1 MDIKLISKLFFCYF
15 CAILSTPSDLIGRAF
30 CQVFGLQ
37 NWFAYFSGRTQKNA
51 IAVSNFVGN
60 FIPKM
65 GKIGNFDRVE
75 YDQNKSFSGFHK
87 ELLPMGISQMG
98 AIGKNLTAGRAAGRQ
113 GARRGATVG
122 KKQNKNKDSGSDGD
136 GGGEPPRHED
146 QLVDLDFLSV
156 FLGLQ
161 KQTLKNRLSSSPE
174 TLPPAIRLPSTR
186 GPRWLFSDLIRWVV
200 QYKEGGRP

>member
-75 YDQNKSFSGFHK
+75 YDQNKSFLGVHK

-98 AIGKNLTAGRAAGRQ
+98 SIGKNLTAGRAAGRQ

-146 QLVDLDFLSV
+146 QLVDLDFLST
-156 FLGLQ
+156 FLRLK
-161 KQTLKNRLSSSPE
+161 KQTIKNRLSAAPDS
-174 TLPPAIRLPSTR
+174 LPTPVYLPHTR
-186 GPRWLFSDLIRWVV
+186 GPRWFFDDVIHWVKKFR
-200 QYKEGGRP
+200 QGGRS

>member
-1 MDIKLISKLFFCYF
+1 MDIKFLFKRFVACFYSIF
-15 CAILSTPSDLIGRAF
+15 FGWIDILCRNLCGLIG
-30 CQVFGLQ
+30 QE
-37 NWFAYFSGRTQKNA
+37 NWFYFFAERTQKNA
-51 IAVSNFVGN
+51 IAVRNCA
-60 FIPKM
+60 PKM
-65 GKIGNFDRVE
+65 AKIGNFDRIG
-75 YDQNKSFSGFHK
+75 YDKNKSFYGFHK
-87 ELLPMGISQMG
+87 NIFPFEISQMG